1 MWNNNLLSAP
11 LPHPPLVLLRRWN
24 SWMMRPSG
32 DAIGGCLSLTAPF
45 FLPFLSQDFFNASV
59 SSSGTHARPPLV
71 LVLPA
76 PSLFACVRI
85 CRSNLR
91 AVAPLPRTLLAISMV
106 TFVLMWWGFCF
117 FCFSRCLFVS
127 SADGCESSSDHIFLL
142 TCAGSV
148 PAHHRGRSRE
158 SNTSPHAHEQTFTYL
173 FPRLPHTRV
182 EAAVDLKHTS
192 SELMRGS
199 HGHVFGR
206 TQG

>member
-1 MWNNNLLSAP
+1 MEQQPAISSSSSSSARPPQALEQLDDASLRQCHRRLSQP
-11 LPHPPLVLLRRWN
+11 D
-24 SWMMRPSG
+24 G
-32 DAIGGCLSLTAPF
+32 PF
-45 FLPFLSQDFFNASV
+45 FGASV
-59 SSSGTHARPPLV
+59 SSSGTDARPPLV

-199 HGHVFGR
+199 HGHIFGR
-206 TQG
+206 TQA